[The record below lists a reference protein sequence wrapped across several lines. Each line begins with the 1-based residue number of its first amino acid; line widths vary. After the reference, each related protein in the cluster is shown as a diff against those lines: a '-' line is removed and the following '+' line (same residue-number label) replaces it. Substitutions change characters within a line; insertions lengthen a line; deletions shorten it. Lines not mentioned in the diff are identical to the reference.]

1 MEPRWLNKFIAGL
14 GEFLVPRD
22 IERIDEALFS
32 LGGDEQEYNIPCEI
46 RITTSS
52 LADTVIRFSC
62 RDESQGMDLMISE
75 GQIQFASGNLIDGLI
90 ENIQIPPYGAGIPIK
105 LLEADEKVE
114 GVRRRLNLKGRAS
127 NDGASLGQLGRHPR
141 LNARLPSGEL
151 VKNMVLQWDQE
162 SDYGVFEGMATI
174 TVVNDIEAL
183 QSAIRKLAKKSENS
197 LSDALGYGAFR
208 RASLLPEILAD
219 LGLQPED
226 WCCIHDV
233 GFPPITAIGE

>member
-1 MEPRWLNKFIAGL
+1 MKNQSVQNAAPRSIPTKRLSCGSAG
-14 GEFLVPRD
+14 VQTPPRPSAQPSAVHD
-22 IERIDEALFS
+22 N
-32 LGGDEQEYNIPCEI
+32 QNP
-46 RITTSS
+46 
-52 LADTVIRFSC
+52 DTGTV
-62 RDESQGMDLMISE
+62 RDSD
-75 GQIQFASGNLIDGLI
+75 
-90 ENIQIPPYGAGIPIK
+90 PI
-105 LLEADEKVE
+105 
-114 GVRRRLNLKGRAS
+114 
-127 NDGASLGQLGRHPR
+127 
-141 LNARLPSGEL
+141 
-151 VKNMVLQWDQE
+151 